1 LETSGARS
9 HLTDPRE
16 ITALMAQDLNDLRRE
31 CGSVTQPQ
39 LLDRGWTARQV
50 KDHFLHAMEEAF
62 RTYCE
67 TAAPPHEA
75 AQAAPFLEFDRNMR
89 ERLADAGASD
99 FDREMRTQLAR
110 IEAPLHAISP
120 LGPDEAA

>member
-1 LETSGARS
+1 MSQLYALDGARS

-67 TAAPPHEA
+67 TSTPPHEA
-75 AQAAPFLEFDRNMR
+75 AQAAPLLE
-89 ERLADAGASD
+89 
-99 FDREMRTQLAR
+99 FDREMRAQLAR
-110 IEAPLHAISP
+110 IEAPLCERSAHAGASAN
-120 LGPDEAA
+120 LCQSGGK

>member
-1 LETSGARS
+1 
-9 HLTDPRE
+9 LTDPRE
-16 ITALMAQDLNDLRRE
+16 ITALMAQDLNDIRRE

-67 TAAPPHEA
+67 TSAPPHEA
-75 AQAAPFLEFDRNMR
+75 AQAAPFLEFDR
-89 ERLADAGASD
+89 
-99 FDREMRTQLAR
+99 EMRAQLAR

-120 LGPDEAA
+120 LGPDEVA